1 MTSEMRLQPTVAE
14 VAGSVGYG
22 VPVARE
28 SVSEKAVVKEPARE
42 KAKTEDLTYGEIVYW
57 LTLVGSAVVLLGS
70 LLSFVTQSNFASPSY
85 WISKVW
91 EGSSTEEIWEGV
103 GGTPNGHW
111 YLSHLATG
119 DGLQALG
126 ISVAVISIVIGLII
140 SAIIL
145 FKRKS
150 RLFGGF
156 ALISAL
162 IIVISVLGLLPI
174 ME

>member
-1 MTSEMRLQPTVAE
+1 MTSEIRVQSATAD
-14 VAGSVGYG
+14 VAGTVGYE
-22 VPVARE
+22 VPVT
-28 SVSEKAVVKEPARE
+28 SDTVSEKPALKESARK
-42 KAKTEDLTYGEIVYW
+42 KAKSEDLAYGETVYW
-57 LTLVGSAVVLLGS
+57 LTLAGSVIVLIGS
-70 LLSFVTQSNFASPSY
+70 LLSFVSQSNFASPSY
-85 WISKVW
+85 WVSKVW
-91 EGSSTEEIWEGV
+91 QGSTTEEIWEGV